1 MQQIKLFR
9 SIESDIPALEA
20 EINDWLKESG
30 ARVVQMTGNIAPQ
43 TVTAAHRENRI
54 GEGHVPSDVLVVVLY
69 ETDAA

>member
-20 EINDWLKESG
+20 EVNDWLKESG

-43 TVTAAHRENRI
+43 TVTGARTENRI

-69 ETDAA
+69 EPANE